1 MDEGLV
7 VSTERVLHMAKIK
20 EIRCIRTRTNGSWV
34 IVKVLTD
41 QPGLYGIG
49 SASDY
54 YHADTVVTAI
64 EQGIGPLLI
73 GRDAGQIEEV
83 WQSTLTSGYWRNGS
97 ILNTAL
103 GGIDMAL
110 WDIKGKE
117 AGMPVYQ
124 LLGGPCRAA
133 VPCYAHAGGSDFVAL
148 EEDVRRYME
157 EGYSV
162 IRCQIGGY
170 GGGGFIEAGEAGF
183 PRNAGSQAWAFD
195 DEAYIETIPKM
206 FDYLRSKLGFGP
218 KLTHD
223 VHEHLRPQSAVT
235 LSKLLEP
242 YRLYFLEDVLP
253 PEQIAWFRLIRG
265 QCTTPQA
272 MGELF
277 TNPHEW
283 IPLITERLIDFVRV
297 RVSKAGGITPCR
309 KIAALCEWF
318 GVHTAW
324 QEGGDND
331 PVNQAAA
338 MHLDLASWSF
348 GVQEENHFQ
357 PEELEV
363 FPGHAVLEGGY
374 LYANDGPGLGI
385 DLDEEKAAGLLDAEQ
400 AKRPRY
406 AAEDRRADGTV
417 VRP

>member
-1 MDEGLV
+1 
-7 VSTERVLHMAKIK
+7 MAKIK
-20 EIRCIRTRTNGSWV
+20 EIRCIRTRPNGTWV
-34 IVKVLTD
+34 IVKVTTD

-54 YHADTVVTAI
+54 YHSETVITAI
-64 EQGIGPLLI
+64 EEVISPRLI
-73 GRDAGQIEEV
+73 GREAGHIEDN
-83 WQSTLTSGYWRNGS
+83 WQSTFTSAYWRNGS

-117 AGMPVYQ
+117 AGMPVHQ

-133 VPCYAHAGGSDFVAL
+133 VPCYAHAEGSDLVGL
-148 EEDVRRYME
+148 EEDVRRYIE

-162 IRCQIGGY
+162 IRCQLGGY
-170 GGGGFIEAGEAGF
+170 GGGGFIDANKAGL
-183 PRNAGSQAWAFD
+183 PKNAWSQTRAFD
-195 DEAYIETIPKM
+195 DEAYIDSITKM
-206 FDYLRSKLGFGP
+206 FDYLRTKLGFGP

-223 VHEHLRPQSAVT
+223 VHEHLRPQCAVT

-242 YRLYFLEDVLP
+242 YRLYFLEDVLS
-253 PEQIAWFRLIRG
+253 PEQISWFRLIRE

-277 TNPHEW
+277 INPHEW
-283 IPLITERLIDFVRV
+283 TPLITERLIDFVRV
-297 RVSKAGGITPCR
+297 RVSKAGGITQCR

-324 QEGGDND
+324 LEGGDND
-331 PVNQAAA
+331 RVNQMAAV
-338 MHLDLASWSF
+338 HLDLASWSF
-348 GVQEENHFQ
+348 GIQEENHFRS
-357 PEELEV
+357 EELEV
-363 FPGHAVLEGGY
+363 FPGHALLEGGY
-374 LYANDGPGLGI
+374 LYANDQPGLGI
-385 DLDEEKAAGLLDAEQ
+385 DIDEEKAAKLLNHEQ
-400 AKRPRY
+400 AAHRRY
-406 AAEDRRADGTV
+406 MAEDRKADGTI